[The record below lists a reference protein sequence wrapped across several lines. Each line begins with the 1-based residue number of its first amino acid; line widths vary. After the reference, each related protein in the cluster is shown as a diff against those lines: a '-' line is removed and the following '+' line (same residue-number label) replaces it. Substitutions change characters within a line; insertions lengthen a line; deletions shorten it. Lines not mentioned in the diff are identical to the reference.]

1 MKKRFLAA
9 VALTATAVVALA
21 GCASGTSAGSGGS
34 AKTLTL
40 AQAQQAASVKDFG
53 GMDGLVTA
61 AEKEGHLNVITLP
74 PSWANYGKIIA
85 GFEKKY
91 PQIKIN
97 SENPD
102 GSSADEVAAA
112 KSQKGQSTA
121 PDVFDL
127 GTAVMNQNLDLLAPY
142 QVQNWKDSTDSK
154 WIYDY
159 TGLMSIGYDTK
170 KFPKGIKK
178 LDDLLAPYKVQSW
191 DDIQSDWKDPKGA
204 WYYDYTGL
212 MSIGYDTK
220 KFPDGIKKLSD
231 LLKPDFKN
239 AVAIKGDPTQA
250 NEALSAVAMAALQS
264 GGSATNI
271 QPGIDFFQKLKQDG
285 NFLGTLPTQATVASG
300 ETPVVIQWS
309 FNNVG
314 WGPAAGSAGNPN
326 WKTVVLPGTGFGSY
340 YNQAINVDAPNPAA
354 ARLWEEYL
362 YTPEV
367 QNLYLAAG
375 AYPAQLPAMKK
386 AGTVDK
392 SVLAKVGDA
401 PSDFVQLGSDQA
413 AAASTLLA
421 AKWAAAIG

>member
-1 MKKRFLAA
+1 MKKRSLAA
-9 VALTATAVVALA
+9 LALVATAAIALA
-21 GCASGTSAGSGGS
+21 GCASGTSAGSSGGTV
-34 AKTLTL
+34 KTLTL
-40 AQAQQAASVKDFG
+40 AQKQAAKSAKDFG
-53 GMDGLVTA
+53 GMDGLVA
-61 AEKEGHLNVITLP
+61 AANKEGHLNVITLP

-91 PQIKIN
+91 PSIKIN

-142 QVQNWKDSTDSK
+142 QVQNWSKVQDDWKDSTDSK

-178 LDDLLAPYKVQSW
+178 LDDLL
-191 DDIQSDWKDPKGA
+191 DP
-204 WYYDYTGL
+204 T
-212 MSIGYDTK
+212 
-220 KFPDGIKKLSD
+220 
-231 LLKPDFKN
+231 FKN

-250 NEALSAVAMAALQS
+250 NEALSAVTMAALQS
-264 GGSATNI
+264 GGSVSDI
-271 QPGIDFFQKLKQDG
+271 QSGIDFFQKLKQAG
-285 NFLGTLPTQATVASG
+285 NFISTLPTQATVASG

-314 WGPAAGSAGNPN
+314 WGPSAGSAGNPN
-326 WKTVVLPGTGFGSY
+326 WKTVVLSGTGFGSY

-354 ARLWEEYL
+354 ARLWEEYI
-362 YTPEV
+362 YSPEV

-375 AYPAQLPAMKK
+375 AYPAMLPAMKK
-386 AGTVDK
+386 DGTVDK

-401 PSDFVQLGSDQA
+401 PSDFVQLDADNA
-413 AAASTLLA
+413 AKASTLLT

>member
-1 MKKRFLAA
+1 MKKRYLTA
-9 VALTATAVVALA
+9 VALAATAAIALA

-40 AQAQQAASVKDFG
+40 AQAQQATSVKDFG
-53 GMDGLVTA
+53 GMDGLVAA

-121 PDVFDL
+121 PDVFDI
-127 GTAVMNQNLDLLAPY
+127 GTAVLDQNLDL
-142 QVQNWKDSTDSK
+142 
-154 WIYDY
+154 
-159 TGLMSIGYDTK
+159 M
-170 KFPKGIKK
+170 
-178 LDDLLAPYKVQSW
+178 APYKVQTW
-191 DDIQSDWKDPKGA
+191 DDIQSDWKDPKGQ

-231 LLKPDFKN
+231 LLKPEFKN
-239 AVAIKGDPTQA
+239 SVAIKGDPTQA

-271 QPGIDFFQKLKQDG
+271 QPGIDFFHKLKQAG

-340 YNQAINVDAPNPAA
+340 YNQAVNVDAPNPAA
-354 ARLWEEYL
+354 ARLWEEYI

-401 PSDFVQLGSDQA
+401 PSDFVQLDSDQA